1 MVFENYLAP
10 ALCDLFVFAP
20 LRELPSE
27 EGSLFLAKAQRRKV
41 APFISQRS

>member
-10 ALCDLFVFAP
+10 SLCVFAP
-20 LRELPSE
+20 LQELPSE